1 MEKNLSKNRKKVLT
15 WSRILK
21 LLEDYKW
28 GAEVARQIKRSRQYV
43 YYQIK
48 ELLQYGYIRD
58 QIPDAR
64 SYPKFYVITEKGQ
77 NLMENWK
84 RQGRHGIRFHHFA
97 LKCRIDVDNPNFLS
111 LSSRRARKLK
121 GGVVQ
126 VDGEVDD
133 FNVRRWHSP
142 NGDWLYL
149 YCKPLWGSKPY
160 RLLVKATIMLYEL
173 GAQIQGKY
181 NIRISYEDVLQ
192 SPEFDD
198 PKDPVAKF
206 WGDYYGAVVKT
217 RKGNGF
223 DRTLVNGQENSQ
235 WMK

>member
-1 MEKNLSKNRKKVLT
+1 M
-15 WSRILK
+15 
-21 LLEDYKW
+21 
-28 GAEVARQIKRSRQYV
+28 
-43 YYQIK
+43 
-48 ELLQYGYIRD
+48 
-58 QIPDAR
+58 
-64 SYPKFYVITEKGQ
+64 
-77 NLMENWK
+77 
-84 RQGRHGIRFHHFA
+84 
-97 LKCRIDVDNPNFLS
+97 
-111 LSSRRARKLK
+111 K

-149 YCKPLWGSKPY
+149 YCKPLWGSEPY

-181 NIRISYEDVLQ
+181 NIQISYEDVLQ

-223 DRTLVNGQENSQ
+223 DRSTGEWSREFTMDEIADYVDLGSNVAEIGNDVDEGRSV
-235 WMK
+235 